1 MQLALNDVPGF
12 RCWGAHIGIKSK
24 RRDLAMIVADEP
36 ATAAAV
42 FTQNVVVAEPI
53 KLCRRHIKDG
63 KAQAFVI
70 NSGNANACTGK
81 DGAKGAEAMAEAAA
95 EALGVD
101 KKLVLVA
108 STGLIGEPF
117 PTQKVVKGIHEN
129 AMKLSRRKVASTLCA
144 NAILT
149 TDTFAKEAGI
159 EFEIEGTTAHMSG
172 IAKGS
177 GMIHPNMATML
188 GFIVCDVKITKNL
201 LHEALVESVNRTFN
215 MITVDGDTSTNDM
228 VGIMCSGKADH
239 PMIRKKGR
247 HYQKFR
253 RALDQICEQLAR
265 LIVSDGEG
273 ATKFVEYV
281 VEGARDDESARR
293 IARTIADSTLVKTA
307 IFGRDPNWGRIMG
320 AAGRAGVDFD
330 PEKVDLSISA
340 GETVP
345 ILKDGQPVK
354 VRRSTLAKRMK
365 ESYLQVNLGLNEG
378 SGRAVSWGT
387 DLSYEY
393 VRINAEY
400 TT

>member
-1 MQLALNDVPGF
+1 MQLALNDIPGF

-53 KLCRRHIKDG
+53 KLSRRHIKDG
-63 KAQAFVI
+63 RAQAFII

-81 DGAKGAEAMAEAAA
+81 EGAKGAHAMAEAAA
-95 EALGVD
+95 EALGID
-101 KKLVLVA
+101 KKLVIVA

-129 AMKLSRRKVASTLCA
+129 VVRLSRRKVASTLCA

-149 TDTFAKEAGI
+149 TDTFAKEGGV
-159 EFEIEGTTAHMSG
+159 EFAIGDTPVHMSG

-188 GFIVCDVKITKNL
+188 GFIVCDVNITKNL
-201 LHEALVESVNRTFN
+201 LQEALTESVSRTFN

-228 VGIMCSGKADH
+228 VAIMCSGKAEH
-239 PMIRKKGR
+239 PQIRKKGR
-247 HYQKFR
+247 HYQSFR
-253 RALDQICEQLAR
+253 RALDDLCGQLAR

-281 VEGARDDESARR
+281 VEGARDDDSARK
-293 IARTIADSTLVKTA
+293 IARTISDSNLVKTA
-307 IFGRDPNWGRIMG
+307 IFGHDPNWGRIMC

-330 PEKVDLSISA
+330 PDKVDLSITA

-345 ILKDGQPVK
+345 ILKNGQPVK
-354 VRRSTLAKRMK
+354 VRRATLAKRMK
-365 ESYLQVNLGLNEG
+365 ESFLRVNLGLNEG
-378 SGRAVSWGT
+378 KGRAVSWGT